1 MDMGKDM
8 IDAKGLI
15 FLLDEFQFV
24 CISGRNSVLEN
35 KGVTSVKRNR

>member
-24 CISGRNSVLEN
+24 SVD
-35 KGVTSVKRNR
+35 VIVF